1 MLDPDSNKNAEDES
15 PTVRLPETHT
25 ALLAPIG
32 YPVEA
37 TCGVKSAKPSMP
49 PRDADDQV
57 AWSEKQPATRTLD
70 NRSLVDE
77 YVQLVGLE
85 EDGYIAPLSPAGWRY
100 HEMVSPALSGRAN
113 ALNKMVEQLHLVR
126 RFLRPRSEE
135 HEQGRMGGERKCSF
149 L

>member
-37 TCGVKSAKPSMP
+37 TCGVESAKPSMP

-100 HEMVSPALSGRAN
+100 HEMVSPALSGRVN